1 MFGSVRGDKGE
12 FGSCSTRCF
21 CLCARHP
28 PHLLC
33 GLATALL
40 LYLLVSPNATARAN
54 FTGKTVL
61 FWFFAART
69 IRGISHF
76 LWQHSGRLT
85 FSCVL
90 NCAALR
96 ILGGSKCRLYV
107 FCRCFASSFFAWQ
120 RPHFAAWAS
129 LRILPSYF
137 TQIAKCFFCGCLG
150 SLLCE
155 RVSCYSTYS
164 IGVSFCQWSD
174 WIRIASLLA
183 EQPSHAWLPSLPRGS
198 ELQHS
203 FWWEPRFP
211 AVETQ
216 FSWLPKQIFSP
227 STAGVLVSESRCFC
241 YTFFH
246 SKLC

>member
-96 ILGGSKCRLYV
+96 ILGDQSAVYM
-107 FCRCFASSFFAWQ
+107 FFADVL
-120 RPHFAAWAS
+120 RLPFLHGS
-129 LRILPSYF
+129 VRILQRGHLCASCRRTLLRLPN
-137 TQIAKCFFCGCLG
+137 AFFVVAWGL
-150 SLLCE
+150 
-155 RVSCYSTYS
+155 SC
-164 IGVSFCQWSD
+164 VN
-174 WIRIASLLA
+174 
-183 EQPSHAWLPSLPRGS
+183 E
-198 ELQHS
+198 
-203 FWWEPRFP
+203 
-211 AVETQ
+211 
-216 FSWLPKQIFSP
+216 
-227 STAGVLVSESRCFC
+227 
-241 YTFFH
+241 
-246 SKLC
+246 

>member
-1 MFGSVRGDKGE
+1 MFGSVRRDKGE
-12 FGSCSTRCF
+12 FGSCSTPCF

-28 PHLLC
+28 PHLLY

-107 FCRCFASSFFAWQ
+107 FCRCCASSFLHGGVRISQ
-120 RPHFAAWAS
+120 RGHLCAS
-129 LRILPSYF
+129 CRRTLLR
-137 TQIAKCFFCGCLG
+137 
-150 SLLCE
+150 
-155 RVSCYSTYS
+155 
-164 IGVSFCQWSD
+164 
-174 WIRIASLLA
+174 
-183 EQPSHAWLPSLPRGS
+183 
-198 ELQHS
+198 
-203 FWWEPRFP
+203 
-211 AVETQ
+211 
-216 FSWLPKQIFSP
+216 SP
-227 STAGVLVSESRCFC
+227 N
-241 YTFFH
+241 TFFLVAWGL
-246 SKLC
+246 SCVNE